1 LVAALAVA
9 AVVAA
14 ACSSSSKSSSG
25 ATSPPSTAAGASA
38 AATGGTPVHIVVTG
52 AVSASGTLGIN
63 SGMSVNAVKAA
74 ASVLNKNG
82 GINGH
87 PVDVTVVDDNGDPT
101 TAVTKLQQAL
111 SSGSKPIAVLDS
123 GPGNLAAAILP
134 VLNQAKVLLFN
145 IAPTADSSDATKWP
159 LSFDLS
165 PGLNDYSS
173 AFCPAI
179 QADGNKSV
187 AIFYTDDAYGDALG
201 PLVKTKCAGD
211 NVSVTGIDKFDPT
224 ALDFT
229 PQLQK
234 LQGTHPDA
242 LILVGYGAPVGYILK
257 NINKLG
263 WNVPIYGDVAVTATP
278 QVSAPA
284 PGGLLGDPSEA
295 NLKMMV
301 FKSTQYSASPPA
313 NEATM
318 VNAIKAQGPIQ
329 ATLVLAYDYD
339 GVMLLAAAAKQA
351 NTVTDA
357 AALAKALESLP
368 PGTAQTGVLSAYHF
382 SATSHA
388 PNASPDEFAFVKPTK
403 PVDGQFGAPG
413 A

>member
-1 LVAALAVA
+1 MRRLALGCVVVALF
-9 AVVAA
+9 AA
-14 ACSSSSKSSSG
+14 ACSSSSKSSSSG
-25 ATSPPSTAAGASA
+25 ATATSGAAGG
-38 AATGGTPVHIVVTG
+38 TGGTPVRIVVTG

-74 ASVLNKNG
+74 ASVLNKSG
-82 GINGH
+82 GILGH
-87 PVDVTVVDDNGDPT
+87 PIDVTVVDDAGDPT

-123 GPGNLAAAILP
+123 GPGNVAAAILP

-145 IAPTADSSDATKWP
+145 IAPTADSSDAAKWP

-173 AFCPAI
+173 AFCPSI
-179 QADGNKSV
+179 KADGGKSV

-211 NVSVTGIDKFDPT
+211 GVSVTGIDKFDPT
-224 ALDFT
+224 GLDFT

-234 LQGTHPDA
+234 LQGTHPDD
-242 LILVGYGAPVGYILK
+242 LILIGYGAPVGYILK

-313 NEATM
+313 AEATM
-318 VNAIKAQGPIQ
+318 IDAIKAQGPVQ

-351 NTVTDA
+351 GGVNDA
-357 AALAKALESLP
+357 TALAKAIESLP
-368 PGTAQTGVLSAYHF
+368 PGGAQTGVLSQYHF

-388 PNASPDEFAFVKPTK
+388 PNASSDEFAFVKPTK

>member
-1 LVAALAVA
+1 MAVLAVA
-9 AVVAA
+9 AIAAA

-25 ATSPPSTAAGASA
+25 GSSATTAAAGGSATTAS
-38 AATGGTPVHIVVTG
+38 GTPVHIVVTG

-63 SGMSVNAVKAA
+63 SGMSINAVKAA
-74 ASVLNKNG
+74 ASVLNRSG

-87 PVDVTVVDDNGDPT
+87 PVQVTVVDDAGDPT

-134 VLNQAKVLLFN
+134 VLNQAHVLLFN

-179 QADGNKSV
+179 QADGSKSV

-201 PLVKTKCAGD
+201 PLVKTKCTGD
-211 NVSVTGIDKFDPT
+211 GVSVTGIDKFDPT

-242 LILVGYGAPVGYILK
+242 LILIGYGAPVGYILK
-257 NINKLG
+257 NMNKLG
-263 WNVPIYGDVAVTATP
+263 WTVPTYGDVAVTATP
-278 QVSAPA
+278 QVSAPP
-284 PGGLLGDPSEA
+284 PGGLLGDPVEA
-295 NLKMMV
+295 SLKMMV
-301 FKSTQYSASPPA
+301 FKSTQYSANPPA
-313 NEATM
+313 GEATM
-318 VNAIKAQGPIQ
+318 INAIKAQGPIQ

-351 NTVTDA
+351 NTVTDVT
-357 AALAKALESLP
+357 ALAKALESLP
-368 PGTAQTGVLSAYHF
+368 PGGAQTGVLSAYHF
-382 SATSHA
+382 SSTSHA
-388 PNASPDEFAFVKPTK
+388 PNASADEFAFVKPTK
-403 PVDGQFGAPG
+403 VVDGQFGAPG